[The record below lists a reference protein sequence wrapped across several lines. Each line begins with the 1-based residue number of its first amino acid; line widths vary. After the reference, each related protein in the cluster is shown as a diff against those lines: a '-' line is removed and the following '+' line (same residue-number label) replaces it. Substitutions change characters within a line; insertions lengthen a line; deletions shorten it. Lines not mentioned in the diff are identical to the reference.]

1 MFFLLMSTL
10 GWSQIPINEATIE
23 QLADIDGITETQAE
37 QIVSLRSRLGR
48 IENIESLRSIDISE
62 EGLDMLRQE
71 VVVLLPIAN
80 IGAPRAKTYAS
91 ADAVLSEFGNEPTI
105 GEVQSM
111 AMIYSKT
118 NPERIEG
125 WLSSVRK
132 AYALPKVNVQYEKEL
147 DGSTRYDYLA
157 DEAGASPVRDY
168 EQIENDDK
176 VVVKLEWR
184 LDKLVMSSEQIRVL
198 NESQKA
204 VKVREQVMDEVT
216 RLYFDRR
223 RLQVEGLLNPA
234 SSLNDEIEYVL
245 RLQEMSAN
253 LDALTGGAFSASIRK

>member
-1 MFFLLMSTL
+1 MIYFILSAL
-10 GWSQIPINEATIE
+10 GWGQIPINEATVD
-23 QLADIDGITETQAE
+23 QLASIDGISHVQAE
-37 QIVSLRSRLGR
+37 QIVSLRKKLGR
-48 IENIESLRSIDISE
+48 IDNIESLRSIEISE
-62 EGLDMLRQE
+62 EGLDRLRQE

-80 IGAPRAKTYAS
+80 LGQPRAKTYSS
-91 ADAVLSEFGNEPTI
+91 AKEVLAEFTNEPTV

-118 NPERIEG
+118 NPERIES

-157 DEAGASPVRDY
+157 DETGASPVRDY

-204 VKVREQVMDEVT
+204 VKIREQVMDEVT

-223 RLQVEGLLNPA
+223 RLQVEGLLNPS

-245 RLQEMSAN
+245 RLQEMTAN
-253 LDALTGGAFSASIRK
+253 LDALTGGAFSASIR

>member
-1 MFFLLMSTL
+1 MIYFILSALC
-10 GWSQIPINEATIE
+10 WSQIPINEATVD
-23 QLADIDGITETQAE
+23 QLASIDGISHVQAE
-37 QIVSLRSRLGR
+37 QIVSLRKKLGR
-48 IENIESLRSIDISE
+48 IDNIESLRSIDISE
-62 EGLDMLRQE
+62 DGLNRLRQE

-80 IGAPRAKTYAS
+80 IGKPRAKSYSS
-91 ADAVLSEFGNEPTI
+91 AKEVLAEFNHEPTV

-111 AMIYSKT
+111 AMVYSKT
-118 NPERIEG
+118 NPERIES

-157 DEAGASPVRDY
+157 DETGASPVRDY

-204 VKVREQVMDEVT
+204 VKIREQVMDQVT

-223 RLQVEGLLNPA
+223 RLQVEGLLNPS

-245 RLQEMSAN
+245 RLQEMTAN
-253 LDALTGGAFSASIRK
+253 LDALTGGAFSASIR